1 MKLKDGHLYQVRP
14 LGDIYDDVL
23 VIKAHSDDNP
33 PALIIIPESMQIHF
47 DTRYEEGFHKEPFS
61 PSDILK
67 LDKGDLQK
75 YCFKN
80 FDIYAFLCTPFSS
93 FEGLRAHNIIRLTL
107 KEGIEIKCA
116 CNKVE
121 AFIEEHKYD
130 F

>member
-1 MKLKDGHLYQVRP
+1 MNIKEGCLYTICP

-33 PALIIIPESMQIHF
+33 PAMIIIPESMIHF
-47 DTRYEEGFHKEPFS
+47 DTRYEEGFHEEHFS
-61 PSDILK
+61 PSDILE

-93 FEGLRAHNIIRLTL
+93 FERLRAHNIIRLTL